1 MKNSLPLKT
10 YILIFFTQL
19 ASFFDLGLSDSWG
32 RKESDTTERLNWTE
46 LKLTFKIL
54 VEVPALT

>member
-10 YILIFFTQL
+10 YILVFFTQL

-32 RKESDTTERLNWTE
+32 HKESDTTERLN
-46 LKLTFKIL
+46 
-54 VEVPALT
+54 